1 MKRISEEEKKKRA
14 IRVRH
19 RYVQDL
25 YRFYTLS
32 PMRKAFD
39 NPFEVQKEIPF
50 FTTGLFAKP
59 EYDKYRLSLARFSA
73 KRGDYAFVSKI
84 LRNLEKYTDE
94 EHMML
99 ALAYKSEEKYDEALE
114 HLYVIKKTSPTYK
127 AATELKLEIEEE
139 IKDPAA
145 LITLNC
151 LIKEESD
158 ESKQFKLKLK
168 RPISY

>member
-1 MKRISEEEKKKRA
+1 MEKEQNTEEPVEDETDSTEAKDSENVTLLDSVMEHEENLSEEEKKKRA

-50 FTTGLFAKP
+50 FTMGLFAKP

-84 LRNLEKYTDE
+84 CVIWKIYRRR
-94 EHMML
+94 
-99 ALAYKSEEKYDEALE
+99 AYDACIGIQIGGK
-114 HLYVIKKTSPTYK
+114 I
-127 AATELKLEIEEE
+127 
-139 IKDPAA
+139 
-145 LITLNC
+145 
-151 LIKEESD
+151 
-158 ESKQFKLKLK
+158 
-168 RPISY
+168 